1 MKRSSLIL
9 FLLCI
14 TLAVSA
20 QQTDSSRFAALGLK
34 LAEYYDAMKYE
45 SLDVQKSECD
55 FLIESATDSD
65 LRQFIAQDIYDHYID
80 SPVMGS
86 ENVAVYVYDK
96 WFAEGKLNMRSQE
109 ELLDAKVHADFNRQ
123 SLIGCQAPYL
133 NMESIDGTRVCLFD
147 AGNRPGVFRVLYF
160 YDTDCAKCKMET
172 MFLNALFASKDYPV
186 EFYAIYVGDKRQE
199 WEHYVAEQFTSVPD
213 AFHLWDPSLD
223 SDFQNKYGVVRT
235 PRLLLIDPEGVIIG
249 RGLDTQALDLLLE
262 TAFASRQLEYG
273 SRESEELFDGIFAAS
288 SGRPSENEVK
298 GIADYIHDKTLAMG
312 DVLMFKQLAGDYLYY
327 LSTRTSEGF
336 REGMRYHIDKNIL
349 SQDKVWTSQDDS
361 LRVVGFA
368 QMMSD
373 LLSKSAPGSVI
384 TSIRVP
390 AQRYTWRGSKSVDI
404 RLDRLHG
411 KRNIIIF
418 YTEGCDVCA
427 AEKEHAVKL
436 LEMAADRKLSGPER
450 RTARQ
455 TEVYMVNVDQLMSS
469 DPQKASNLMD
479 HFDLSSLPYIT
490 MTDSHGIVLRRYF
503 SLQ

>member
-1 MKRSSLIL
+1 M
-9 FLLCI
+9 
-14 TLAVSA
+14 TLVVSA
-20 QQTDSSRFAALGLK
+20 QPTDSTRFAALGLK

-55 FLIESATDSD
+55 FLIESATDPD
-65 LRQFIAQDIYDHYID
+65 LRQFIAQDIYDHYIG

-86 ENVAVYVYDK
+86 ENVAVYVYDI
-96 WFAEGKLNMRSQE
+96 WFAPGKLNMRSQE

-133 NMESIDGTRVCLFD
+133 RMESIDGTWMNLFD
-147 AGNRPGVFRVLYF
+147 AGTRPGVFRVLYF
-160 YDTDCAKCKMET
+160 YDTDCAKCKLET
-172 MFLNALFASKDYPV
+172 MFLNALFESKDYPV

-199 WEHYVAEQFTSVPD
+199 WEHYVAEQFASVPG
-213 AFHLWDPSLD
+213 AFHLWDPSLE
-223 SDFQNKYGVVRT
+223 SDFQKKYGVVRT

-273 SRESEELFDGIFAAS
+273 SRESEEMFDGIFAAS
-288 SGRPSENEVK
+288 AGRPSENEVK
-298 GIADYIHDKTLAMG
+298 GIADYIYDKTLAAG

-349 SQDKVWTSQDDS
+349 SQDNIWTSQDDS
-361 LRVVGFA
+361 LRVVGLA

-373 LLSKSAPGSVI
+373 LLSKSVPGAVI
-384 TSIRVP
+384 PSIKVP
-390 AQRYTWRGSKSVDI
+390 AQRYTWRGNRAVNI
-404 RLDRLHG
+404 RLDRLRG

-418 YTEGCDVCA
+418 HTEGCDVCA
-427 AEKEHAVKL
+427 AEKKQAMEL
-436 LEMAADRKLSGPER
+436 LKAATDRRLSGEER
-450 RTARQ
+450 RAARH
-455 TEVYMVNVDQLMSS
+455 TEVYMVNVDQLMDSDSQRASS
-469 DPQKASNLMD
+469 LMD
-479 HFDLSSLPYIT
+479 HFDLSALPYIT
-490 MTDSHGIVLRRYF
+490 MTDSHGIILRRYI